1 MSKSKTITGLYKAPG
16 QAPETRTIP
25 NTLEALQAL
34 VGGYIETVTVA
45 TDCTFILNEE
55 GKLLGLPPNFYFCG
69 DVFVGPV
76 FICSTAGGDF
86 ADLSLS
92 EDNQKFLLASI
103 RNNDCFG
110 IPHQM

>member
-1 MSKSKTITGLYKAPG
+1 MSKTITGLYKAPG

-25 NTLEALQAL
+25 NTPEALQEL

-45 TDCTFILNEE
+45 TDCTFIRNKA

-69 DVFVGPV
+69 DIFVGPC
-76 FICSTAGGDF
+76 FICSMSKGNF

>member
-1 MSKSKTITGLYKAPG
+1 M
-16 QAPETRTIP
+16 
-25 NTLEALQAL
+25 
-34 VGGYIETVTVA
+34 A
-45 TDCTFILNEE
+45 TDCTFIRNKA
-55 GKLLGLPPNFYFCG
+55 GKLLGLPQNFYFCG
-69 DVFVGPV
+69 DIFVGPV
-76 FICSTAGGDF
+76 FICSISGEDF